1 MSLKQKK
8 IKLNHK
14 HRCKRHQTS
23 LITQWFIINPS
34 PIYCLVTSPR
44 YWTENWEFRLLLVQ
58 SYPYNSLKTID
69 FNAKNCQ
76 CKKSLNIRSWLQPA
90 RKRGEYLIKRFPF
103 SNWIYEGTVATVEP
117 PLMATSS
124 QRLPLYNGYLF
135 WWTVH
140 TLTLVFRNLSTTATF
155 FCPQGS
161 RCGGE
166 VQL

>member
-76 CKKSLNIRSWLQPA
+76 CKKSLNIRSWLQPT
-90 RKRGEYLIKRFPF
+90 RKRGEYLIKRFPVF
-103 SNWIYEGTVATVEP
+103 KLDLRGNCSYSRTSTNGHLFTT
-117 PLMATSS
+117 ATSL
-124 QRLPLYNGYLF
+124 QRLPF
-135 WWTVH
+135 
-140 TLTLVFRNLSTTATF
+140 LVD
-155 FCPQGS
+155 CPYIDS
-161 RCGGE
+161 CF
-166 VQL
+166 